1 MPASER
7 EKSAMGRTMRV
18 LAAVAAVAVVLAA
31 ASYAYARGSQDTA
44 SPVVVLP
51 DVADV
56 PLLSATSAG
65 EMPTGTEMRE
75 VADET
80 ETGIEIVPTSKV
92 DEQQAVVTATLA
104 STTTATT
111 RPPRPV
117 CDQAGYKSHW
127 HNPTRR
133 WSECQMPPIPARC
146 KGAGRTAE
154 WNGGWDC
161 KTHPKPVCDAK
172 GWITTWSR
180 VSETWSECGRPD
192 AQCPKDYPLPHWKV
206 AEGRWGCWRE
216 CDSGYESYFTSN
228 DMHRCY
234 RPCAQES
241 DRYYAAD
248 GEPKC
253 LATCDFGLTRIIL
266 KDNEVRCYP
275 QCKTEGEWR
284 EIQADGRYVCWPADV
299 CLNGKQLERVAGR
312 GQVCLPTDAM
322 EDVFW
327 GVAFSR
333 AGIAGQIS
341 GKWIGGFVANY
352 GEPVFF
358 DTDYWDYHINETG
371 LASADD
377 RELAWAVNDRRS
389 FSANIN
395 GLMVGAAHAHVC
407 YGHDCFRESLCP
419 DGCGLVGSTDPSH
432 SGCRVYIWDD
442 ESGVWF
448 LMNVDASNVCQ
459 DAYARIVAK
468 DLRGASMG
476 TLSTA
481 REVVGSKQYGG
492 VEYPIYMWSP
502 ETIDEI
508 TLTPYGVDRRTWLTA
523 KDFD

>member
-1 MPASER
+1 
-7 EKSAMGRTMRV
+7 MGRTMRV

-65 EMPTGTEMRE
+65 EMPTGTEVRE

-133 WSECQMPPIPARC
+133 WSECQIPPIPARC

-333 AGIAGQIS
+333 AGITGQIS
-341 GKWIGGFVANY
+341 GKWIGGFARSYNT
-352 GEPVFF
+352 PLFF
-358 DTDYWDYHINETG
+358 SQEKIDR
-371 LASADD
+371 D
-377 RELAWAVNDRRS
+377 RERGFEYAQEASPHWDIADNLT
-389 FSANIN
+389 F
-395 GLMVGAAHAHVC
+395 AASLESIRLGVSHAHIC
-407 YGHDCFRESLCP
+407 YGHACFYEYDCADVR
-419 DGCGLVGSTDPSH
+419 CGLVGSTDANQSTC
-432 SGCRVYIWDD
+432 SAYFWDD
-442 ESGVWF
+442 ADGIWF
-448 LMNVDASNVCQ
+448 LMEANSRSVCLEAFDLVAEHGLNEASF
-459 DAYARIVAK
+459 
-468 DLRGASMG
+468 GASAYEETEG
-476 TLSTA
+476 L
-481 REVVGSKQYGG
+481 RQHDG
-492 VEYPIYMWSP
+492 VDYPVFRLRNG
-502 ETIDEI
+502 ELGELTIAERG
-508 TLTPYGVDRRTWLTA
+508 LDRRTWLTA